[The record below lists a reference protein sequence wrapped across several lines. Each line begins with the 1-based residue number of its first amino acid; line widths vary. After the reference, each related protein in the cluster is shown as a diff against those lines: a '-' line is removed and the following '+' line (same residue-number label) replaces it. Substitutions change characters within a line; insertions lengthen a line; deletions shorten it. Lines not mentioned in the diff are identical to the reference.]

1 MKLFTTKQKGD
12 IGEKFTERYLKK
24 NGYKILERNYRQKCG
39 EIDII
44 AQKGEY
50 IIFTEVKTRA
60 ANFIARPYEAVDRR
74 KISRI
79 RKTAAM
85 YIAEKQLD
93 AYFRFDVSEVFTDPE
108 SGKVI
113 DINYI
118 ENAFEGASYESI

>member
-1 MKLFTTKQKGD
+1 MKLFSTKQKGD

-74 KISRI
+74 KSSRI

-93 AYFRFDVSEVFTDPE
+93 DYFRFDVSEVFTEPE
-108 SGKVI
+108 NGKVI

>member
-74 KISRI
+74 ENSRI
-79 RKTAAM
+79 RKTPAM

-93 AYFRFDVSEVFTDPE
+93 AYFRFDVSEVFTEPE
-108 SGKVI
+108 SCKVI